1 MRQAAEGGYIFDVP
15 DLREGRQEKLEA
27 TKLGATQLPRVNCL
41 GSAGMRALH
50 VRVHKPHQCHLG
62 GPWEHL
68 GASMLPSGGHLG
80 ACPGHMG
87 TSWQFKNV
95 YKTKVKHTILH
106 LGYALLTNP
115 KLTGTAVKAPS
126 WSDLGSLAN
135 SHKGEP
141 SRSIP
146 GTS

>member
-1 MRQAAEGGYIFDVP
+1 MVSVCDKARVKKTLNPKSARGQGGLWVGGAFAFDVA
-15 DLREGRQEKLEA
+15 LAAQRA
-27 TKLGATQLPRVNCL
+27 TSV
-41 GSAGMRALH
+41 
-50 VRVHKPHQCHLG
+50 
-62 GPWEHL
+62 
-68 GASMLPSGGHLG
+68 GH
-80 ACPGHMG
+80 
-87 TSWQFKNV
+87 
-95 YKTKVKHTILH
+95 
-106 LGYALLTNP
+106 P

>member
-1 MRQAAEGGYIFDVP
+1 MFEVKF
-15 DLREGRQEKLEA
+15 K
-27 TKLGATQLPRVNCL
+27 K
-41 GSAGMRALH
+41 
-50 VRVHKPHQCHLG
+50 
-62 GPWEHL
+62 
-68 GASMLPSGGHLG
+68 
-80 ACPGHMG
+80 AC
-87 TSWQFKNV
+87 
-95 YKTKVKHTILH
+95 KTNVKHTILN

-115 KLTGTAVKAPS
+115 KLIGTAVKAPS